1 MLTPRHARISGTG
14 AYLPERTVLNTE
26 LTARWG
32 GDPQRVQEL
41 FGFRERRYARPGET
55 TSDMAVAAA
64 RRALGAAGLQPH
76 DVGLLVLATTT
87 PDRKVPSCAAIAHE
101 KLELEGIPAFD
112 LNAACA
118 GFLYGLSVA
127 HDAIA
132 AGRAEHVLVIGADTI
147 SSIIDFEHRDNVFF
161 GDGAGAAVVSASAVP
176 GIERIRCGAG
186 GTHRLGLTVEA
197 GGAEWPVDA
206 HALAERR
213 DRFTMD
219 GRRVAQ
225 NALRYFPR
233 SIREVLAESEL
244 TTDDVDWFILHQ
256 PSRKLLT
263 SVQSALG
270 LPAVKLPTNLE
281 RYGNTVAA
289 TVPILLDE
297 KVRGNDIRPGQRIVL
312 ASFGAGW
319 TWGACSL
326 RWVV

>member
-1 MLTPRHARISGTG
+1 M
-14 AYLPERTVLNTE
+14 
-26 LTARWG
+26 
-32 GDPQRVQEL
+32 QEL
-41 FGFRERRYARPGET
+41 FGFRERRYAQPGET

-64 RRALGAAGLQPH
+64 RKALAAAGLQAH
-76 DVGLLVLATTT
+76 DIGFLVLATVT

-101 KLELEGIPAFD
+101 KLGLEGVPAFD

-118 GFLYGLSVA
+118 GFLYGLALA

-132 AGRAEHVLVIGADTI
+132 AGRAEHVLVIAADKV
-147 SSIIDFEHRDNVFF
+147 SSITDFDHRDNVFF
-161 GDGAGAAVVSASAVP
+161 GDGAGAAVLSASLAP

-197 GGAEWPVDA
+197 GGSEWPVDER
-206 HALAERR
+206 ALAERR
-213 DRFTMD
+213 DRFVMD

-233 SIREVLAESEL
+233 SIRDLLAESEL

-256 PSRKLLT
+256 PSRKLLA
-263 SVQSALG
+263 SVESALG
-270 LPAVKLPTNLE
+270 LPAGKLPTNLE

-297 KVRGNDIRPGQRIVL
+297 KVRGNDIRPGQRVVL

-326 RWVV
+326 RWVA